1 MAANRI
7 KGITIEIDGNTTK
20 LQDSLKDVDKQ
31 LRTTQTNLR
40 DINKLLKL
48 DPHNTELVAQKQKN
62 LKEAID
68 LTKKRLD
75 ALKNAQTEALSPEQ
89 YDALQREIIETETNL
104 KSLETEYD
112 NLNTASDNALKSA
125 GEAIQNTGQ
134 KVQQAGQTIT
144 KTGDSISSAGK
155 TIAPVSTAVAGI
167 GVAAVKSAQ
176 ELDEGYDT
184 IITKTGAT
192 GKAAQE
198 LQGQMDNVF
207 TSIPTTAAE
216 AGTAIGDVTTRFGLS
231 GDELA
236 ETSKTFIK
244 FSQITGTDVSSA
256 INNTDSIMEKF
267 GIDASQVDS
276 VLGIMTK
283 TGQDTGV
290 SMDTLYGSLSKNG
303 GTLKE
308 MGLSLGQSVT
318 LLGNLEANGVDTAT
332 AMTALSKANQ
342 SAVKQGKSLDT
353 VLKDGINSIKNAKT
367 ETEAL
372 QIATN
377 LFGKKGATEMT
388 QAIREGRFSVD
399 DLTTSIGDYS
409 TTVQDT
415 YEETLDPWDKMTVS
429 MNTLKKAGA
438 ELAAELFDTLKPVI
452 DQVVEAV
459 KSFSTWF
466 NSLSDGQK
474 QLIVKIGLIVA
485 AAAPLLI
492 MLGSVIS
499 SIGNIISVGGKLITG
514 FGKIT
519 SAISAGGGLIS
530 TITTLGSAIA
540 PFLIGGAIIVGI
552 IAAIALIV
560 KNWDTIKKGLKDLW
574 NGIKT
579 FAGNVVK
586 GVKDLGGKIA
596 TGIGDIKT
604 AIGNKMTEIKTT
616 FGNIWGNIKTQFSQT
631 WQDIRTNIKN
641 NIQGMLEGFNNFRTK
656 VATIFGQVLSAITS
670 PFRKAW
676 SAIMGFVD
684 KIKNAFKFKIE
695 LPKIKLPHIS
705 VKWNKVGDFLKIPTL
720 SVKWYKKAYENP
732 MMFNRPT
739 VLQTPYGA
747 KGFGDGSGGE
757 IVYGRNNLMRDIR
770 AAVGDTGDITIN
782 IYGAEG
788 QSVNQLADAVS
799 RRLTALQKQRAAAY
813 VT

>member
-31 LRTTQTNLR
+31 LRTTQTNLK

-48 DPHNTELVAQKQKN
+48 DPKNTELVAQKQKN

-75 ALKNAQTEALSPEQ
+75 ALKTAQTDALSPEQ
-89 YDALQREIIETETNL
+89 YDALQREIIETEGNL
-104 KSLETEYD
+104 KSLQTEYD
-112 NLNTASDNALKSA
+112 NLNTSSDNALKNA
-125 GEAIQNTGQ
+125 GESIQNAGEKVSAAGQ
-134 KVQQAGQTIT
+134 KISNA
-144 KTGDSISSAGK
+144 GDSIGKAGK
-155 TIAPVSTAVAGI
+155 TIAPVSAAVTGI
-167 GVAAVKSAQ
+167 GVAAVNSAK

-192 GKAAQE
+192 GKAAE
-198 LQGQMDNVF
+198 DLQKQMDNVF
-207 TSIPTTAAE
+207 TSIPTTAAN
-216 AGTAIGDVTTRFGLS
+216 AGIAIGDVNARFGLTGQKLGEVS
-231 GDELA
+231 Q
-236 ETSKTFIK
+236 TFIK
-244 FSQITGTDVSSA
+244 FAEINNTDLSSA
-256 INNTDSIMEKF
+256 INTVDGIMEKF
-267 GIDASQVDS
+267 GIDASEVDS
-276 VLGIMTK
+276 VLGVMTA
-283 TGQDTGV
+283 TGQKTGV
-290 SMDTLYGSLSKNG
+290 SMDTLQASLSKNG

-308 MGLSLGQSVT
+308 MGLSLGESVT
-318 LLGNLEANGVDTAT
+318 LLGNLEANGVDTST

-342 SAVKQGKSLDT
+342 AAVKEGKSLDS
-353 VLKDGINSIKNAKT
+353 VLKSGITSIKNAKT
-367 ETEAL
+367 ETDAL
-372 QIATN
+372 SIATD

-388 QAIREGRFSVD
+388 QAIREGRFSID
-399 DLTTSIGDYS
+399 DLNTSIGDYS

-429 MNTLKKAGA
+429 MNQLKTAGA
-438 ELAAELFDTLKPVI
+438 ELATTLFDTLKPVI

-459 KSFSTWF
+459 KGFTTWF
-466 NSLSDGQK
+466 NSLSEGQK

-530 TITTLGSAIA
+530 TITSLGTAIA
-540 PFLIGGAIIVGI
+540 PFLIGGAIIAGV
-552 IAAIALIV
+552 IAAIVLIV
-560 KNWDTIKKGLKDLW
+560 KNWDSIKKGLQDLW
-574 NGIKT
+574 KGIKD

-604 AIGNKMTEIKTT
+604 AIGNKMNEIKTT
-616 FGNIWGNIKTQFSQT
+616 FGNAWGNIKTQFSQT
-631 WQDIRTNIKN
+631 WESIKGNVSN
-641 NIQGMLEGFNNFRTK
+641 NIQNMVNSFNNFKTK
-656 VATIFGQVLSAITS
+656 VANVFGNILTAITS
-670 PFRKAW
+670 PFKKAW
-676 SAIMGFVD
+676 EAITNFVSNV
-684 KIKNAFKFKIE
+684 KNAFKFKIE
-695 LPKIKLPHIS
+695 LPKIKLPHID
-705 VKWNKVGDFLKIPTL
+705 VKWHKVGDFLKIPTL
-720 SVKWYKKAYENP
+720 SVKWYKNAYNDP

-739 VLQTPYGA
+739 VLQTPYGM
-747 KGFGDGSGGE
+747 KGFGDGNGGE

-770 AAVGDTGDITIN
+770 QAVGDTGDITIN
-782 IYGAEG
+782 VYGAEG
-788 QSVNQLADAVS
+788 QNVNQLADAVS
-799 RRLTALQKQRAAAY
+799 RRLTAIQKQRAAAY
-813 VT
+813 V

>member
-75 ALKNAQTEALSPEQ
+75 ALKTAQTEALSPEQ

-125 GEAIQNTGQ
+125 GEAIQNAGTKVTQAGQ
-134 KVQQAGQTIT
+134 KVT
-144 KTGDSISSAGK
+144 KVGDSISSAGK
-155 TIAPVSTAVAGI
+155 TIAPVSAAVAGI
-167 GVAAVKSAQ
+167 GVAAVNSAK

-192 GKAAQE
+192 GKAAE
-198 LQGQMDNVF
+198 ALQNQMDSVF
-207 TSIPTTAAE
+207 TSVPTTAAE

-231 GDELA
+231 GDKLGEV
-236 ETSKTFIK
+236 SKTFIK
-244 FSQITGTDVSSA
+244 FADITGTDVSSA

-267 GIDASQVDS
+267 GVDTDQVDS
-276 VLGIMTK
+276 VLGIMTA
-283 TGQDTGV
+283 TGQKTGV

-318 LLGNLEANGVDTAT
+318 LLGNLEANGVDTST

-342 SAVKQGKSLDT
+342 AAVKQGKSLDS
-353 VLKDGINSIKNAKT
+353 VLKSGIKSIKNAKT
-367 ETEAL
+367 QTDAL
-372 QIATN
+372 QIATD

-388 QAIREGRFSVD
+388 QAIREGRFSID
-399 DLTTSIGDYS
+399 DLNASMDTYA

-429 MNTLKKAGA
+429 MNSLKQAGA
-438 ELAAELFDTLKPVI
+438 ELASTLFDTLKPVI

-459 KSFSTWF
+459 KSFTTWF
-466 NSLSDGQK
+466 NGLSDGQK
-474 QLIVKIGLIVA
+474 QLIIKIGLIVA

-499 SIGNIISVGGKLITG
+499 SVGQIISVGGKLITG

-560 KNWDTIKKGLKDLW
+560 KNWDTIKKGLANLW
-574 NGIKT
+574 KGIQT

-596 TGIGDIKT
+596 EGIGNIKT
-604 AIGNKMTEIKTT
+604 AIGTKMNEIKTV
-616 FGNIWGNIKTQFSQT
+616 FGNIWGNIKTTFSQT
-631 WQDIRTNIKN
+631 WQSIKTNVQTNIQNLVTSFSNLK
-641 NIQGMLEGFNNFRTK
+641 TK
-656 VATIFGQVLSAITS
+656 VANIFGNILSAITS

-676 SAIMGFVD
+676 SAITEFVS

-695 LPKIKLPHIS
+695 LPKIKLPHIN
-705 VKWNKVGDFLKIPTL
+705 VKWRKVGDFLKIPTL
-720 SVKWYKKAYENP
+720 SVQWYKKAYDNP

-747 KGFGDGSGGE
+747 KGFGDGTGGE

-770 AAVGDTGDITIN
+770 AAVSDTGDITIN
-782 IYGAEG
+782 VYGAEG
-788 QSVNQLADAVS
+788 QPIDQLANEIS
-799 RRLTALQKQRAAAY
+799 NRLAALQKQRIASYA
-813 VT
+813 

>member
-7 KGITIEIDGNTTK
+7 KGITIEIDGNTSK

-31 LRTTQTNLR
+31 LKTTQSNLR

-48 DPHNTELVAQKQKN
+48 DPKNTELVAQKQKN

-75 ALKNAQTEALSPEQ
+75 ALKTAQTEALSPEQ
-89 YDALQREIIETETNL
+89 YDALQREIIETEGNL
-104 KSLETEYD
+104 KSLQTEYD
-112 NLNTASDNALKSA
+112 NLNTSSDNALKSA

-134 KVQQAGQTIT
+134 KVEQAGQKIT
-144 KTGDSISSAGK
+144 KVGDSIGTAGQK
-155 TIAPVSTAVAGI
+155 IAPVSAAVAGI
-167 GVAAVKSAQ
+167 GVAAVNSAQ

-192 GKAAQE
+192 GKAAKE
-198 LQGQMDNVF
+198 LQDQMDTVF
-207 TSIPTTAAE
+207 TSIPTTAAQ
-216 AGTAIGDVTTRFGLS
+216 AGTAIGDVNTRFGLTGQKLGEVS
-231 GDELA
+231 Q
-236 ETSKTFIK
+236 TFIK
-244 FSQITGTDVSSA
+244 FAEINNTDLSSA
-256 INNTDSIMEKF
+256 INNIDGIMEKF
-267 GIDASQVDS
+267 GIDASEVDG
-276 VLGIMTK
+276 VLGVMTA
-283 TGQDTGV
+283 TGQKTGV
-290 SMDTLYGSLSKNG
+290 SMETLEGALSKNG

-318 LLGNLEANGVDTAT
+318 LLGNMEANGVDTST

-342 SAVKQGKSLDT
+342 AAVKEGKSLDT
-353 VLKDGINSIKNAKT
+353 VLKDGISSIKNAKT
-367 ETEAL
+367 QTDAL
-372 QIATN
+372 AIATD

-399 DLTTSIGDYS
+399 DLNTSISNYS

-429 MNTLKKAGA
+429 MNQLKQAGA
-438 ELAAELFDTLKPVI
+438 ELATELFETLKPVI

-459 KSFSTWF
+459 KSFTKWF
-466 NSLSDGQK
+466 NGLSEGQK

-499 SIGNIISVGGKLITG
+499 SIGSIISVGGKLITG

-530 TITTLGSAIA
+530 TITSLGTAIA
-540 PFLIGGAIIVGI
+540 PFLIGGAIIAGI
-552 IAAIALIV
+552 IAAIVLIV
-560 KNWDTIKKGLKDLW
+560 KNWDSIKKGLQNLW
-574 NGIKT
+574 KGIKD

-604 AIGNKMTEIKTT
+604 GIGNKMNEIKTT
-616 FGNIWGNIKTQFSQT
+616 FGNAWGNIKTQFSQT
-631 WQDIRTNIKN
+631 WESIKGNVSN
-641 NIQGMLEGFNNFRTK
+641 NIQNMVNSFNNFKTK
-656 VATIFGQVLSAITS
+656 VANVFGNILTAMTS
-670 PFRKAW
+670 PFKKAW
-676 SAIMGFVD
+676 EAITNFVSN
-684 KIKNAFKFKIE
+684 IKNAFKFKIE
-695 LPKIKLPHIS
+695 LPKIKLPHID
-705 VKWNKVGDFLKIPTL
+705 VKWHKVGDFLKIPTL
-720 SVKWYKKAYENP
+720 SVKWYRKAYDNP
-732 MMFNRPT
+732 MIFNRPT

-757 IVYGRNNLMRDIR
+757 MVYGRNNLMRDIR
-770 AAVGDTGDITIN
+770 EAVGGTGDITIN
-782 IYGAEG
+782 VYGAEG
-788 QSVNQLADAVS
+788 QNVNQLADAVS

-813 VT
+813 V

>member
-31 LRTTQTNLR
+31 LKTTQTNLR
-40 DINKLLKL
+40 DINRLLKL
-48 DPHNTELVAQKQKN
+48 DPKNTELVAQKQKN

-134 KVQQAGQTIT
+134 KVQQAGQKIT

-231 GDELA
+231 GDKLA

-244 FSQITGTDVSSA
+244 FADINNTDLSSA

-267 GIDASQVDS
+267 GIDASEVDS
-276 VLGIMTK
+276 VLGVMTK

-353 VLKDGINSIKNAKT
+353 VLKDGITSIKNAKT

-492 MLGSVIS
+492 MLGSVVS

-530 TITTLGSAIA
+530 AITSLGTAIA
-540 PFLIGGAIIVGI
+540 PFLIGGAIIAGVIAGI
-552 IAAIALIV
+552 VLIV

-747 KGFGDGSGGE
+747 KGFGDGNGGE

>member
-31 LRTTQTNLR
+31 LKTTQTNLR

-48 DPHNTELVAQKQKN
+48 DPKNTELVAQKQKN

-75 ALKNAQTEALSPEQ
+75 ALKTAQTEALSPEQ
-89 YDALQREIIETETNL
+89 YDALQREIIETEGNL
-104 KSLETEYD
+104 KSLQTEYD
-112 NLNTASDNALKSA
+112 NLNTSSDNALKSA

-134 KVQQAGQTIT
+134 KVEQAGQKIT
-144 KTGDSISSAGK
+144 KVGDSIGTAGQK
-155 TIAPVSTAVAGI
+155 IAPVSAAVAGI
-167 GVAAVKSAQ
+167 GVAAVNSAK

-198 LQGQMDNVF
+198 LQDQMDTVF
-207 TSIPTTAAE
+207 TSIPTTAAQ
-216 AGTAIGDVTTRFGLS
+216 AGTAIGDVNTRFGLTGQKLGEVS
-231 GDELA
+231 Q
-236 ETSKTFIK
+236 TFIK
-244 FSQITGTDVSSA
+244 FAEINNTDLSSA
-256 INNTDSIMEKF
+256 INNIDGIMEKF
-267 GIDASQVDS
+267 GIDASEVDG
-276 VLGIMTK
+276 VLGVMTA
-283 TGQDTGV
+283 TGQKTGV
-290 SMDTLYGSLSKNG
+290 SMETLEGALSKNG

-318 LLGNLEANGVDTAT
+318 LLGNMEANGVDTST

-342 SAVKQGKSLDT
+342 AAVKEGKSLDT
-353 VLKDGINSIKNAKT
+353 VLKDGISSIKNAKT
-367 ETEAL
+367 QTDAL
-372 QIATN
+372 AIATD

-399 DLTTSIGDYS
+399 DLNTSIGNYS

-429 MNTLKKAGA
+429 MNQLKQAGA
-438 ELAAELFDTLKPVI
+438 ELATELFETLKPVI

-459 KSFSTWF
+459 KSFTKWF
-466 NSLSDGQK
+466 NGLSEGQK

-499 SIGNIISVGGKLITG
+499 SIGSIISVGGKLITG

-530 TITTLGSAIA
+530 TITSLGTAIA
-540 PFLIGGAIIVGI
+540 PFLIGGAIIAGI
-552 IAAIALIV
+552 IAAIVLIV
-560 KNWDTIKKGLKDLW
+560 KNWDSIKKGLQNLW
-574 NGIKT
+574 KGIKD

-604 AIGNKMTEIKTT
+604 AIGNKMNEIKTT
-616 FGNIWGNIKTQFSQT
+616 FGNAWGNIKTQFSQT
-631 WQDIRTNIKN
+631 WESIKGNVSN
-641 NIQGMLEGFNNFRTK
+641 NIQNMVNSFNNFKTK
-656 VATIFGQVLSAITS
+656 VANVFGNILTAMTS
-670 PFRKAW
+670 PFKKAW
-676 SAIMGFVD
+676 EAITNFVSN
-684 KIKNAFKFKIE
+684 IKNAFKFKIE
-695 LPKIKLPHIS
+695 LPKIKLPHID
-705 VKWNKVGDFLKIPTL
+705 VKWHKVGDFLKIPTL
-720 SVKWYKKAYENP
+720 SVKWYRKAYDNP
-732 MMFNRPT
+732 MIFNRPT

-757 IVYGRNNLMRDIR
+757 MVYGRNNLMRDIR
-770 AAVGDTGDITIN
+770 EAVGGTGDITIN
-782 IYGAEG
+782 VYGAEG
-788 QSVNQLADAVS
+788 QNVNQLADAVS
-799 RRLTALQKQRAAAY
+799 RRLTAIQKQRAAAY
-813 VT
+813 V

>member
-31 LRTTQTNLR
+31 LKTTQTNLR

-48 DPHNTELVAQKQKN
+48 DPKNTELVAQKQKN

-75 ALKNAQTEALSPEQ
+75 ALKTAQTEALSPEQ
-89 YDALQREIIETETNL
+89 YDALQREIIETEGNL
-104 KSLETEYD
+104 KSLQTEYD
-112 NLNTASDNALKSA
+112 NLNTSSDNALKSA
-125 GEAIQNTGQ
+125 GEAIQNTGH
-134 KVQQAGQTIT
+134 KVSQAGEKIT
-144 KTGDSISSAGK
+144 KVGDSIGTAGQK
-155 TIAPVSTAVAGI
+155 IAPVSAAVAGI
-167 GVAAVKSAQ
+167 GVAAVNSAK

-198 LQGQMDNVF
+198 LQDQMDTVF
-207 TSIPTTAAE
+207 TSIPTTAAQ
-216 AGTAIGDVTTRFGLS
+216 AGTAIGDVNTRFGLTGQKLGEVS
-231 GDELA
+231 Q
-236 ETSKTFIK
+236 TFIK
-244 FSQITGTDVSSA
+244 FAEINNTDLSSA
-256 INNTDSIMEKF
+256 INNIDGIMEKF
-267 GIDASQVDS
+267 GIDASEVDG
-276 VLGIMTK
+276 VLGVMTA
-283 TGQDTGV
+283 TGQKTGV
-290 SMDTLYGSLSKNG
+290 SMETLEGALSKNG

-318 LLGNLEANGVDTAT
+318 LLGNMEANGVDTST

-342 SAVKQGKSLDT
+342 AAVKEGKSLDT
-353 VLKDGINSIKNAKT
+353 VLKDGISSIKNAKT
-367 ETEAL
+367 QTDAL
-372 QIATN
+372 AIATD

-399 DLTTSIGDYS
+399 DLNTSIGDYS

-429 MNTLKKAGA
+429 MNQLKQAGA
-438 ELAAELFDTLKPVI
+438 ELATELFETLKPVI

-459 KSFSTWF
+459 KSFTKWF
-466 NSLSDGQK
+466 NGLSEGQK

-499 SIGNIISVGGKLITG
+499 SIGSIISVGGKLITG

-530 TITTLGSAIA
+530 TITSLGTAIA
-540 PFLIGGAIIVGI
+540 PFLIGGAIIAGI
-552 IAAIALIV
+552 IAAIVLIV
-560 KNWDTIKKGLKDLW
+560 KNWDSIKKGLQNLW
-574 NGIKT
+574 KGIKD

-604 AIGNKMTEIKTT
+604 AIGNKMNEIKTT
-616 FGNIWGNIKTQFSQT
+616 FGNAWGNIKTQFSQT
-631 WQDIRTNIKN
+631 WESIKGNVSN
-641 NIQGMLEGFNNFRTK
+641 NIQNMVNSFNNFKTK
-656 VATIFGQVLSAITS
+656 VANVFGNILTAMTS
-670 PFRKAW
+670 PFKKAW
-676 SAIMGFVD
+676 EAITNFVSN
-684 KIKNAFKFKIE
+684 IKNAFKFKIE
-695 LPKIKLPHIS
+695 LPKIKLPHID
-705 VKWNKVGDFLKIPTL
+705 VKWHKVGDFLKIPTL
-720 SVKWYKKAYENP
+720 SVKWYREAYDNP
-732 MMFNRPT
+732 MIFNRPT

-757 IVYGRNNLMRDIR
+757 MVYGRNNLMRDIR
-770 AAVGDTGDITIN
+770 EAVGGTGDITIN
-782 IYGAEG
+782 VYGAEG
-788 QSVNQLADAVS
+788 QNVNQLADAVS
-799 RRLTALQKQRAAAY
+799 RRLTAIQKQRAAAY
-813 VT
+813 V

>member
-48 DPHNTELVAQKQKN
+48 DPKNTELVAQKQKN

-75 ALKNAQTEALSPEQ
+75 ALKTAQTEALSPEQ

-125 GEAIQNTGQ
+125 GEAIQNAGTKVTQAGQ
-134 KVQQAGQTIT
+134 KVT
-144 KTGDSISSAGK
+144 KVGDSIGSAGK
-155 TIAPVSTAVAGI
+155 KIAPVSAAVAGI
-167 GVAAVKSAQ
+167 GVAAVNSAK

-184 IITKTGAT
+184 IIIKTGAT
-192 GKAAQE
+192 GKAAE
-198 LQGQMDNVF
+198 ALQDQMDNVF
-207 TSIPTTAAE
+207 TSVPTTAAE

-231 GDELA
+231 GDKLGEV
-236 ETSKTFIK
+236 SKTFIK
-244 FSQITGTDVSSA
+244 FADITGTDVSSA

-267 GIDASQVDS
+267 GVDTDQVDS
-276 VLGIMTK
+276 VLGIMTA
-283 TGQDTGV
+283 TGQKTGV

-303 GTLKE
+303 STLKE

-318 LLGNLEANGVDTAT
+318 LLGNLEANGVDTST

-342 SAVKQGKSLDT
+342 AAVKQGKSLDS
-353 VLKDGINSIKNAKT
+353 VLKSGIKSIKNAKT
-367 ETEAL
+367 QTDAL
-372 QIATN
+372 QIATD

-388 QAIREGRFSVD
+388 QAIREGRFSID
-399 DLTTSIGDYS
+399 DLNTSMDTYA

-604 AIGNKMTEIKTT
+604 AIGNKMTEIKTV
-616 FGNIWGNIKTQFSQT
+616 FGNIWGNIKTTFSQT
-631 WQDIRTNIKN
+631 WQSIKTNVQTNIQNLVTSFSNLK
-641 NIQGMLEGFNNFRTK
+641 TK
-656 VATIFGQVLSAITS
+656 VANIFGNILSAITS

-676 SAIMGFVD
+676 SAITEFVS

-695 LPKIKLPHIS
+695 LPKIKLPHIN
-705 VKWNKVGDFLKIPTL
+705 VKWRKVGDFLKIPTL
-720 SVKWYKKAYENP
+720 SVQWYKKAYDNP

-747 KGFGDGSGGE
+747 KGFGDGTGGE

-770 AAVGDTGDITIN
+770 AAVSDTGDITIN
-782 IYGAEG
+782 VYGAEG
-788 QSVNQLADAVS
+788 QPIDQLANEIS
-799 RRLTALQKQRAAAY
+799 NRLAALQKQRIAFYA
-813 VT
+813 

>member
-48 DPHNTELVAQKQKN
+48 DPKNTELVAQKQKN

-89 YDALQREIIETETNL
+89 YDALQREIIETENNL
-104 KSLETEYD
+104 QNLETEYN
-112 NLNTASDNALKSA
+112 NLNTASDNALSNA
-125 GEAIQNTGQ
+125 GEAIQNAGS
-134 KVQQAGQTIT
+134 KVTEAGHKIT
-144 KTGDSISSAGK
+144 KVGDSIGSAGK
-155 TIAPVSTAVAGI
+155 AIAPVSAAVAGI

-192 GKAAQE
+192 GKAAE
-198 LQGQMDNVF
+198 ALQDQMDSVF
-207 TSIPTTAAE
+207 TSVPTTAAE

-231 GDELA
+231 GDKLA

-244 FSQITGTDVSSA
+244 FADINNTDLSSA

-267 GIDASQVDS
+267 GLDADQVDS

-318 LLGNLEANGVDTAT
+318 LLGNMEANGVDTST

-342 SAVKQGKSLDT
+342 AAVKQGKSLDS
-353 VLKDGINSIKNAKT
+353 VLKDGIKSIKGAKT
-367 ETEAL
+367 QTDAL
-372 QIATN
+372 QIATD

-388 QAIREGRFSVD
+388 QAIREGRFSID
-399 DLTTSIGDYS
+399 DLNTSMDTYA

-429 MNTLKKAGA
+429 MNSLKQAGA
-438 ELAAELFDTLKPVI
+438 ELASTLFDTLKPVI

-459 KSFSTWF
+459 KGFTTWF

-474 QLIVKIGLIVA
+474 QLIIKIGLIVA

-492 MLGSVIS
+492 VIGSVIS
-499 SIGNIISVGGKLITG
+499 SIGKMVSAGGMLITG

-519 SAISAGGGLIS
+519 TAISAAGGLIPA
-530 TITTLGSAIA
+530 ISALASACA
-540 PFLIGGAIIVGI
+540 PFLIGGAIIAGV
-552 IAAIALIV
+552 IAAIVLIV
-560 KNWDTIKKGLKDLW
+560 KNWDTIKKGLANLW
-574 NGIKT
+574 KGIQT

-596 TGIGDIKT
+596 EGIGNIKT
-604 AIGNKMTEIKTT
+604 AIGTKMTEIKTT

-631 WQDIRTNIKN
+631 WQSIKENIQN
-641 NIQGMLEGFNNFRTK
+641 NIQNMLTSFGNFKTK
-656 VATIFGQVLSAITS
+656 VANVFGNILTAITS

-676 SAIMGFVD
+676 EAITGFVE

-695 LPKIKLPHIS
+695 LPKIKLPHID
-705 VKWNKVGDFLKIPTL
+705 VKWHKIGDFFKIPTL
-720 SVKWYKKAYENP
+720 SVKWYKNAYDNP

-788 QSVNQLADAVS
+788 QNVNQLADAVS

>member
-31 LRTTQTNLR
+31 LKTTQTNLR

-48 DPHNTELVAQKQKN
+48 DPKNTELVAQKQKN

-75 ALKNAQTEALSPEQ
+75 ALKTAQTEALSPEQ
-89 YDALQREIIETETNL
+89 YDALQREIIETEGNL
-104 KSLETEYD
+104 KSLQTEYD
-112 NLNTASDNALKSA
+112 NLNTSSDNALKSA

-134 KVQQAGQTIT
+134 KVEQAGQKIT
-144 KTGDSISSAGK
+144 KVGDSIGTAGQK
-155 TIAPVSTAVAGI
+155 IAPVSAAVAGI
-167 GVAAVKSAQ
+167 GVAAVNSAK

-192 GKAAQE
+192 GKAAKE
-198 LQGQMDNVF
+198 LQDQMDTVF
-207 TSIPTTAAE
+207 TSIPTTAAQ
-216 AGTAIGDVTTRFGLS
+216 AGTAIGDVNTRFGLTGQKL
-231 GDELA
+231 GDV
-236 ETSKTFIK
+236 SQTFIK
-244 FSQITGTDVSSA
+244 FAEINNTDLSSA
-256 INNTDSIMEKF
+256 INNIDGIMEKF
-267 GIDASQVDS
+267 GIDASEVDG
-276 VLGIMTK
+276 VLGVMTA
-283 TGQDTGV
+283 TGQKTGV
-290 SMDTLYGSLSKNG
+290 SMETLEGALSKNG

-318 LLGNLEANGVDTAT
+318 LLGNMEANGVDTST

-342 SAVKQGKSLDT
+342 AAVKEGKSLDT
-353 VLKDGINSIKNAKT
+353 VLKDGISSIKNAKT
-367 ETEAL
+367 QTDAL
-372 QIATN
+372 AIATD

-399 DLTTSIGDYS
+399 DLNTSIGDYS
-409 TTVQDT
+409 KTVQDT

-429 MNTLKKAGA
+429 MNQLKQAGA
-438 ELAAELFDTLKPVI
+438 ELATELFETLKPVI

-459 KSFSTWF
+459 KSFTKWF
-466 NSLSDGQK
+466 NGLSEGQK

-499 SIGNIISVGGKLITG
+499 SIGSIISVGGKLITG

-530 TITTLGSAIA
+530 TITSLGTAIA
-540 PFLIGGAIIVGI
+540 PFLIGGAIIAGI
-552 IAAIALIV
+552 IAAIVLIV
-560 KNWDTIKKGLKDLW
+560 KNWDTIKKGLQNLW
-574 NGIKT
+574 KGIKD

-604 AIGNKMTEIKTT
+604 AIGNKMNEIKTT
-616 FGNIWGNIKTQFSQT
+616 FGNAWGNIKTQFSQT
-631 WQDIRTNIKN
+631 WESIKGNVSN
-641 NIQGMLEGFNNFRTK
+641 NIQNMVNSFNNFKTK
-656 VATIFGQVLSAITS
+656 VANVFGNILTAMTS

-676 SAIMGFVD
+676 EAITNFVSN
-684 KIKNAFKFKIE
+684 IKNAFKFKIE
-695 LPKIKLPHIS
+695 LPKIKLPHID
-705 VKWNKVGDFLKIPTL
+705 VKWHKVGDFLKIPTL
-720 SVKWYKKAYENP
+720 SVKWYRKAYDNP
-732 MMFNRPT
+732 MIFNRPT

-757 IVYGRNNLMRDIR
+757 MVYGRNNLMRDIR
-770 AAVGDTGDITIN
+770 EAVGGTGDITIN
-782 IYGAEG
+782 VYGAEG
-788 QSVNQLADAVS
+788 QNVNQLADAVA
-799 RRLTALQKQRAAAY
+799 RRLTAIQKQRAAAY
-813 VT
+813 V

>member
-31 LRTTQTNLR
+31 LKTTQTNLR

-48 DPHNTELVAQKQKN
+48 DPKNTELVAQKQKN

-112 NLNTASDNALKSA
+112 NLNTASDNALNKA
-125 GEAIQNTGQ
+125 GTAIQNAGTKVTEAGQ
-134 KVQQAGQTIT
+134 KIT
-144 KTGDSISSAGK
+144 KVGDSIGSAGK
-155 TIAPVSTAVAGI
+155 TIAPVSAAVAGI
-167 GVAAVKSAQ
+167 GVAAVNSAK

-192 GKAAQE
+192 GKAAE
-198 LQGQMDNVF
+198 ALQDQMDSVF

-231 GDELA
+231 GDKLA

-244 FSQITGTDVSSA
+244 FADINNTDLSSA

-267 GIDASQVDS
+267 GIDASEVDS
-276 VLGIMTK
+276 VLGVMTK

-318 LLGNLEANGVDTAT
+318 LLGNMEANGVDTST

-342 SAVKQGKSLDT
+342 AAVKQGKSLDS
-353 VLKDGINSIKNAKT
+353 VLKDGIKSIKGAKT
-367 ETEAL
+367 QTDAL
-372 QIATN
+372 QIATD

-388 QAIREGRFSVD
+388 QAIREGRFSID
-399 DLTTSIGDYS
+399 DLNTSMDTYA

-429 MNTLKKAGA
+429 MNSLKQAGA
-438 ELAAELFDTLKPVI
+438 ELASTLFDTLKPVI

-459 KSFSTWF
+459 KGFTTWF

-474 QLIVKIGLIVA
+474 QLIIKIGLIVA

-499 SIGNIISVGGKLITG
+499 SIGSIISVGGKLITG
-514 FGKIT
+514 FGKVT
-519 SAISAGGGLIS
+519 SAISAAGGLIPA
-530 TITTLGSAIA
+530 ITSLGTAIA
-540 PFLIGGAIIVGI
+540 PFLIGGAIIAGV
-552 IAAIALIV
+552 IAAIVLIV
-560 KNWDTIKKGLKDLW
+560 KNWDTIKKGLANLW
-574 NGIKT
+574 KGIQT

-604 AIGNKMTEIKTT
+604 AIGNKMTEIKTV
-616 FGNIWGNIKTQFSQT
+616 FGNIWGNIKTTFSQT
-631 WQDIRTNIKN
+631 WQSIKTNVQTNIQNLVTSFSNLK
-641 NIQGMLEGFNNFRTK
+641 TK
-656 VATIFGQVLSAITS
+656 VANIFGNILSAITS

-676 SAIMGFVD
+676 SAITEFVS

-695 LPKIKLPHIS
+695 LPKIKLPHIN
-705 VKWNKVGDFLKIPTL
+705 VKWRKVGDFLKIPTL
-720 SVKWYKKAYENP
+720 SVQWYKKAYDNP
-732 MMFNRPT
+732 MIFNRPT

-747 KGFGDGSGGE
+747 KGFGDGTGGE
-757 IVYGRNNLMRDIR
+757 IVYGRNNLIRDIR
-770 AAVGDTGDITIN
+770 AAVSDTGDITIN
-782 IYGAEG
+782 VYGAEG
-788 QSVNQLADAVS
+788 QPIDQLANEIS
-799 RRLTALQKQRAAAY
+799 NRLAALQKQRIASYA
-813 VT
+813 

>member
-31 LRTTQTNLR
+31 LKTTQTNLR

-48 DPHNTELVAQKQKN
+48 DPKNTELVAQKQKN

-75 ALKNAQTEALSPEQ
+75 ALKTAQTEALSPEQ
-89 YDALQREIIETETNL
+89 YDALQREIIETEGNL
-104 KSLETEYD
+104 KSLQTEYD
-112 NLNTASDNALKSA
+112 NLNTSSDNALKSA
-125 GEAIQNTGQ
+125 GEAIQNTGH
-134 KVQQAGQTIT
+134 KVSQAGEKIT
-144 KTGDSISSAGK
+144 KVGDSIGTAGQK
-155 TIAPVSTAVAGI
+155 IAPVSAAVAGI
-167 GVAAVKSAQ
+167 GVAAVNSAK

-198 LQGQMDNVF
+198 LQDQMDTVF
-207 TSIPTTAAE
+207 TSIPTTAAQ
-216 AGTAIGDVTTRFGLS
+216 AGTAIGDVNTRFGLTGQKLGEVS
-231 GDELA
+231 Q
-236 ETSKTFIK
+236 TFIK
-244 FSQITGTDVSSA
+244 FAEINNTDLSSA
-256 INNTDSIMEKF
+256 INNIDGIMEKF
-267 GIDASQVDS
+267 GIDASEVDG
-276 VLGIMTK
+276 VLGVMTA
-283 TGQDTGV
+283 TGQKTGV
-290 SMDTLYGSLSKNG
+290 SMETLEGALSKNG

-318 LLGNLEANGVDTAT
+318 LLGNMEANGVDTST

-342 SAVKQGKSLDT
+342 AAVKEGKSLDT
-353 VLKDGINSIKNAKT
+353 VLKDGISSIKNAKT
-367 ETEAL
+367 QTDAL
-372 QIATN
+372 AIATD

-399 DLTTSIGDYS
+399 DLNTSIGDYS

-429 MNTLKKAGA
+429 MNQLKQAGA
-438 ELAAELFDTLKPVI
+438 ELATELFETLKPVI

-459 KSFSTWF
+459 KSFTKWF
-466 NSLSDGQK
+466 NGLSEGQK

-499 SIGNIISVGGKLITG
+499 SIGSIISVGGKLITG

-530 TITTLGSAIA
+530 TITSLGTAIA
-540 PFLIGGAIIVGI
+540 PFLIGGAIIAGI
-552 IAAIALIV
+552 IAAIVLIV
-560 KNWDTIKKGLKDLW
+560 KNWDSIKKGLKNLW
-574 NGIKT
+574 KGIKD

-604 AIGNKMTEIKTT
+604 AIGNKMNEIKTT
-616 FGNIWGNIKTQFSQT
+616 FGNAWGNIKTQFSQT
-631 WQDIRTNIKN
+631 WESIKGNVSN
-641 NIQGMLEGFNNFRTK
+641 NIQNMVNSFNNFKTK
-656 VATIFGQVLSAITS
+656 VANVFGNILTAMTS
-670 PFRKAW
+670 PFKKAW
-676 SAIMGFVD
+676 EAITNFVSN
-684 KIKNAFKFKIE
+684 IKNAFKFKIE
-695 LPKIKLPHIS
+695 LPKIKLPHID
-705 VKWNKVGDFLKIPTL
+705 VKWHKVGDFLKIPTL
-720 SVKWYKKAYENP
+720 SVKWYRKAYDNP
-732 MMFNRPT
+732 MIFNRPT

-757 IVYGRNNLMRDIR
+757 MVYGRNNLMRDIR
-770 AAVGDTGDITIN
+770 EAVGGTGDITIN
-782 IYGAEG
+782 VYGAEG
-788 QSVNQLADAVS
+788 QNVNQLADAVS
-799 RRLTALQKQRAAAY
+799 RRLTAIQKQRAAAY
-813 VT
+813 V

>member
-31 LRTTQTNLR
+31 LKTTQTNLR

-48 DPHNTELVAQKQKN
+48 DPKNTELVAQKQKN

-75 ALKNAQTEALSPEQ
+75 ALKTAQTEALSPEQ
-89 YDALQREIIETETNL
+89 YDALQREIIETEGNL
-104 KSLETEYD
+104 KSLQTEYD
-112 NLNTASDNALKSA
+112 NLNTSSDNALKSA
-125 GEAIQNTGQ
+125 GEAIQNTGH
-134 KVQQAGQTIT
+134 KVSQAGEKIT
-144 KTGDSISSAGK
+144 KVGDSIGTAGQN
-155 TIAPVSTAVAGI
+155 IAPVSAAVAGI
-167 GVAAVKSAQ
+167 GVAAVNSAK

-198 LQGQMDNVF
+198 LQDQMDTVF
-207 TSIPTTAAE
+207 TSIPTTAAQ
-216 AGTAIGDVTTRFGLS
+216 AGTAIGDVNTRFGLTGQKLGEVS
-231 GDELA
+231 Q
-236 ETSKTFIK
+236 TFIK
-244 FSQITGTDVSSA
+244 FAEINNTDLSSA
-256 INNTDSIMEKF
+256 INNIDGIMEKF
-267 GIDASQVDS
+267 GIDASEVDG
-276 VLGIMTK
+276 VLGVMTA
-283 TGQDTGV
+283 TGQKTGV
-290 SMDTLYGSLSKNG
+290 SMETLEGALSKNG

-318 LLGNLEANGVDTAT
+318 LLGNMEANGVDTST

-342 SAVKQGKSLDT
+342 AAVKEGKSLDT
-353 VLKDGINSIKNAKT
+353 VLKDGISSIKNAKT
-367 ETEAL
+367 QTDAL
-372 QIATN
+372 AIATD

-399 DLTTSIGDYS
+399 DLNTSIGDYS

-429 MNTLKKAGA
+429 MNQLKQAGA
-438 ELAAELFDTLKPVI
+438 ELATELFETLKPVI

-459 KSFSTWF
+459 KSFTKWF
-466 NSLSDGQK
+466 NGLSEGQK

-499 SIGNIISVGGKLITG
+499 SIGSIISVGGKLITG

-530 TITTLGSAIA
+530 TITSLGTAIA
-540 PFLIGGAIIVGI
+540 PFLIGGAIIAGI
-552 IAAIALIV
+552 IAAIVLIV
-560 KNWDTIKKGLKDLW
+560 KNWDSIKKGLQNLW
-574 NGIKT
+574 KGIKD
-579 FAGNVVK
+579 FAVNVVK
-586 GVKDLGGKIA
+586 GVKDLGGKIT

-604 AIGNKMTEIKTT
+604 AIGNKMNEIKTT
-616 FGNIWGNIKTQFSQT
+616 FGNAWGNIKTQFSQT
-631 WQDIRTNIKN
+631 WESIKGNVSN
-641 NIQGMLEGFNNFRTK
+641 NIQNMVNSFNNFKTK
-656 VATIFGQVLSAITS
+656 VANVFGNILTAMTS
-670 PFRKAW
+670 PFKKAW
-676 SAIMGFVD
+676 EAITNFVSNV
-684 KIKNAFKFKIE
+684 KNAFKFKIE
-695 LPKIKLPHIS
+695 LPKIKLPHID
-705 VKWNKVGDFLKIPTL
+705 VKWHKVGDFLKIPTL
-720 SVKWYKKAYENP
+720 SVKWYKKAYDNP
-732 MMFNRPT
+732 MIFNRPT

-757 IVYGRNNLMRDIR
+757 MVYGRNNLMRDIR
-770 AAVGDTGDITIN
+770 EAVGGTGDITIN
-782 IYGAEG
+782 VYGAEG
-788 QSVNQLADAVS
+788 QNVNQLADAVS
-799 RRLTALQKQRAAAY
+799 RRLTAIQKQRAAAY
-813 VT
+813 V

>member
-31 LRTTQTNLR
+31 LKTTQTNLR

-48 DPHNTELVAQKQKN
+48 DPKNTELVAQKQKN

-89 YDALQREIIETETNL
+89 YDALQREIIETEGNL
-104 KSLETEYD
+104 KSLQTEYD
-112 NLNTASDNALKSA
+112 NLNTSSDNALKSA

-134 KVQQAGQTIT
+134 KVTQAGQKIT
-144 KTGDSISSAGK
+144 KVGDSIGTAGQK
-155 TIAPVSTAVAGI
+155 IAPVSAAVAGI
-167 GVAAVKSAQ
+167 GVAAVNSAK

-198 LQGQMDNVF
+198 LQDQMDTVF
-207 TSIPTTAAE
+207 TSIPTTAAQ
-216 AGTAIGDVTTRFGLS
+216 AGTAIGDVNTRFGLTGQKL
-231 GDELA
+231 GDV
-236 ETSKTFIK
+236 SQTFIK
-244 FSQITGTDVSSA
+244 FAEINNTDLSSA
-256 INNTDSIMEKF
+256 INNIDGIMEKF
-267 GIDASQVDS
+267 GLDASEVDS
-276 VLGIMTK
+276 VLGVMTA
-283 TGQDTGV
+283 TGQKTGV
-290 SMDTLYGSLSKNG
+290 SMETLQGALSKNG

-318 LLGNLEANGVDTAT
+318 LLGNMEANGVDTST

-342 SAVKQGKSLDT
+342 AAVKEGKSLDT
-353 VLKDGINSIKNAKT
+353 VLKDGISSIKNAKT
-367 ETEAL
+367 QTDAL
-372 QIATN
+372 AIATD

-399 DLTTSIGDYS
+399 DLNTSIGNYS

-429 MNTLKKAGA
+429 MNQLKQAGA
-438 ELAAELFDTLKPVI
+438 ELASELFETLKPVI

-459 KSFSTWF
+459 KSFTKWF
-466 NSLSDGQK
+466 NGLSEGQK
-474 QLIVKIGLIVA
+474 QLIVKIGLIIA

-499 SIGNIISVGGKLITG
+499 SIGSIISVGGKLITG

-530 TITTLGSAIA
+530 TITTLGTAIA
-540 PFLIGGAIIVGI
+540 PFLVGGAIIAGI
-552 IAAIALIV
+552 IAAIVLIV
-560 KNWDTIKKGLKDLW
+560 KNWDTIKKGLQNLW
-574 NGIKT
+574 KGIKD

-604 AIGNKMTEIKTT
+604 AIGNKMNEIKTT
-616 FGNIWGNIKTQFSQT
+616 FGNAWGNIKTQFSQT
-631 WQDIRTNIKN
+631 WESIKGNVSN
-641 NIQGMLEGFNNFRTK
+641 NIQNMVNSFNSFKTK
-656 VATIFGQVLSAITS
+656 VANVFGNILTAMTS

-676 SAIMGFVD
+676 EAITNFVSNV
-684 KIKNAFKFKIE
+684 KNAFKFKIE
-695 LPKIKLPHIS
+695 LPKIKLPHID
-705 VKWNKVGDFLKIPTL
+705 VKWHKVGDFLKIPTL
-720 SVKWYKKAYENP
+720 SVKWYKNAYNDP

-739 VLQTPYGA
+739 VLQTPYGM
-747 KGFGDGSGGE
+747 KGFGDGNGGE

-770 AAVGDTGDITIN
+770 QAVGDTGDITIN
-782 IYGAEG
+782 VYGAEG
-788 QSVNQLADAVS
+788 QNVNQLADAVS

-813 VT
+813 V

>member
-48 DPHNTELVAQKQKN
+48 DPKNTELVAQKQKN

-75 ALKNAQTEALSPEQ
+75 ALKTAQTEALSPEQ

-112 NLNTASDNALKSA
+112 NLNTTSDNALNKA
-125 GEAIQNTGQ
+125 GTAIQNAGTKVTEAGQ
-134 KVQQAGQTIT
+134 KIT
-144 KTGDSISSAGK
+144 KVGDSIGSAGK
-155 TIAPVSTAVAGI
+155 TIAPVSAAVAGI
-167 GVAAVKSAQ
+167 GVAAVNSAK

-231 GDELA
+231 GDKLGEV
-236 ETSKTFIK
+236 SKTFIK
-244 FSQITGTDVSSA
+244 FADITGTDVSSA

-267 GIDASQVDS
+267 GLDASQVDS
-276 VLGIMTK
+276 VLGIMTA
-283 TGQDTGV
+283 TGQKTGV

-342 SAVKQGKSLDT
+342 AAVKQGKSLDS
-353 VLKDGINSIKNAKT
+353 VLKDGIKSIKGAKT
-367 ETEAL
+367 QTDAL
-372 QIATN
+372 QIATD

-388 QAIREGRFSVD
+388 QAIREGRFSID
-399 DLTTSIGDYS
+399 DLNTSMDTYA

-429 MNTLKKAGA
+429 MNSLKQAGA
-438 ELAAELFDTLKPVI
+438 ELASTLFDTLKPVI

-459 KSFSTWF
+459 KNFTTWF

-474 QLIVKIGLIVA
+474 QLIIKIGLIVA

-499 SIGNIISVGGKLITG
+499 SVGQIISVGGKLITG

-552 IAAIALIV
+552 IAAITLIV
-560 KNWDTIKKGLKDLW
+560 KNWDTIKKGLENLW

-631 WQDIRTNIKN
+631 WQGIRTNIQN

-656 VATIFGQVLSAITS
+656 VATIFGQILSAITS

-676 SAIMGFVD
+676 EAITGFVE

-705 VKWNKVGDFLKIPTL
+705 VKWNKVGDFFKIPTL
-720 SVKWYKKAYENP
+720 SVQWYKKAYDNP
-732 MMFNRPT
+732 MLFNRPT

-757 IVYGRNNLMRDIR
+757 MVYGRNNLMRDIR

-782 IYGAEG
+782 VYGAEG
-788 QSVNQLADAVS
+788 QNVNQLADAVS
-799 RRLTALQKQRAAAY
+799 RRLTALQKQRQAAY
-813 VT
+813 V

>member
-48 DPHNTELVAQKQKN
+48 DPKNTELVAQKQKN

-75 ALKNAQTEALSPEQ
+75 ALKTAQTEALSPEQ

-134 KVQQAGQTIT
+134 KVTQAGQKIT

-155 TIAPVSTAVAGI
+155 TIAPVSAAVAGI

-267 GIDASQVDS
+267 GLDASQVDS
-276 VLGIMTK
+276 VLGIMTA
-283 TGQDTGV
+283 TGQKTGV

-353 VLKDGINSIKNAKT
+353 VLKDGITSIKNAKT
-367 ETEAL
+367 QTEAL

-429 MNTLKKAGA
+429 MNQLKQAGA
-438 ELAAELFDTLKPVI
+438 ELASELFETLKPVI

-459 KSFSTWF
+459 KSFTKWF
-466 NSLSDGQK
+466 NGLSEGQK

-499 SIGNIISVGGKLITG
+499 SIGSIISVGGKLITG

-530 TITTLGSAIA
+530 TITTLGTAIA
-540 PFLIGGAIIVGI
+540 PFLVGGAIIAGI
-552 IAAIALIV
+552 IAAIVLIV
-560 KNWDTIKKGLKDLW
+560 KNWDTIKKGLQNLW
-574 NGIKT
+574 KGIKD

-604 AIGNKMTEIKTT
+604 AIGNKMNEIKTT
-616 FGNIWGNIKTQFSQT
+616 FGNAWGNIKTQFSQT
-631 WQDIRTNIKN
+631 WESIKGNVSN
-641 NIQGMLEGFNNFRTK
+641 NIQNMVNSFNSFKTK
-656 VATIFGQVLSAITS
+656 VANVFGNILTAMTS

-676 SAIMGFVD
+676 EAITNFVSNV
-684 KIKNAFKFKIE
+684 KNAFKFKIE
-695 LPKIKLPHIS
+695 LPKIKLPHID
-705 VKWNKVGDFLKIPTL
+705 VKWHKVGDFLKIPTL
-720 SVKWYKKAYENP
+720 SVKWYKNAYNDP

-739 VLQTPYGA
+739 VLQTPYGM
-747 KGFGDGSGGE
+747 KGFGDGNGGE

-770 AAVGDTGDITIN
+770 QAVGDTGDITIN
-782 IYGAEG
+782 VYGAEG
-788 QSVNQLADAVS
+788 QNVNQLADAVS
-799 RRLTALQKQRAAAY
+799 RRLTALQKQRQAAY
-813 VT
+813 V